1 MRKIDGE
8 LIGRARLFDY
18 GSQGARPCRYA
29 EPDSRR

>member
-29 EPDSRR
+29 EPVSRR